1 MNNREI
7 QSVVLTLLNKRH
19 SLDDIS
25 NIENLNFFEQGIID
39 SISLIKFVIELE
51 DEFDIDIDSADIA
64 LKDFKTVNGLAVII
78 SSKINAK

>member
-19 SLDDIS
+19 SLDGIS